1 MNAFFVVVVF
11 YVCFNTKPTTKYKY
25 SFVFFVYIWYM
36 ERISDTIE
44 THKSSSI
51 ESSYFKCLPP
61 KLAHLS
67 ICIPSIW
74 TRSSLNHYFILFF
87 LLLCLFIHNKFG
99 QCVWMDRI
107 YWMLAAQIKRRDVW
121 QFWHLV
127 FFLFCAYITFLSR
140 QVLVWTLSNLIN

>member
-1 MNAFFVVVVF
+1 
-11 YVCFNTKPTTKYKY
+11 
-25 SFVFFVYIWYM
+25 M
-36 ERISDTIE
+36 EQISDTIE

-99 QCVWMDRI
+99 QCVCMVNI
-107 YWMLAAQIKRRDVW
+107 E
-121 QFWHLV
+121 
-127 FFLFCAYITFLSR
+127 YIEC
-140 QVLVWTLSNLIN
+140 